1 MTNLSNLRRLFTVL
15 IVTLMLSACGGEK
28 ITLLSGLD
36 EINANQVVAA
46 LIEQGIDAEKV
57 LFEETYSVSIFKK
70 DMAQSVSLLN
80 AKGLPNR
87 NHKSLGEIFKKEG
100 MISSPLEERARYI
113 YGLSQEL
120 ESTFSK
126 IDHVIV
132 ARVHIV
138 LAERIAPGQPV
149 QPASAAVFIKHTK
162 ALDPD
167 TVEKKIRRIV
177 AASVPSLAKDQAN
190 KITISFVESE
200 NNGQKV
206 EFKRVKGIVIK
217 NDSVG
222 ELNKLFIIGY
232 VIIGFA
238 TLLTGLLIFGFIKFR
253 KIKQSLKSTEDELS
267 SFKEMQQTGSEA
279 EAG

>member
-1 MTNLSNLRRLFTVL
+1 M
-15 IVTLMLSACGGEK
+15 
-28 ITLLSGLD
+28 
-36 EINANQVVAA
+36 
-46 LIEQGIDAEKV
+46 
-57 LFEETYSVSIFKK
+57 
-70 DMAQSVSLLN
+70 
-80 AKGLPNR
+80 
-87 NHKSLGEIFKKEG
+87 
-100 MISSPLEERARYI
+100 
-113 YGLSQEL
+113 
-120 ESTFSK
+120 
-126 IDHVIV
+126 